1 MSFSSNTTLTIAL
14 AFLASCAA
22 TGSQGGSLG
31 GGTERQGFYAKG
43 FAGYGTLEDADVD
56 SLQGGATTASSE
68 GSFDAGPMFG
78 VAAGYDFDDQWSLE
92 LEYAYRS
99 NDLDEARTGST
110 VLGTDGDL
118 ASVAI
123 MLNGFYKFDTDWA
136 LEPYVG
142 FGFGLAQE
150 IDMDLRGSNTGVD
163 GSYSTESPAAQFM
176 LGATRPVSDGID
188 LFVEG
193 RFFRAFDPE
202 LGRESGN
209 SNQGVRIETEYG
221 NNALLFGAKF
231 SL

>member
-1 MSFSSNTTLTIAL
+1 MSLTTTTALVIASTL
-14 AFLASCAA
+14 LASCATTGPQA
-22 TGSQGGSLG
+22 TNRSAEPG
-31 GGTERQGFYAKG
+31 GFYVKG

-78 VAAGYDFDDQWSLE
+78 AAVGYDFNDQWSFE

-118 ASVAI
+118 ASAAV
-123 MLNGFYKFDTDWA
+123 MLNGFYRFDTDWA
-136 LEPYVG
+136 AQPYIG
-142 FGFGLAQE
+142 LGFGLAQE
-150 IDMDLRGSNTGVD
+150 VDIDLMGGNQGAD

-176 LGATRPVSDGID
+176 LGATRPVSEGID
-188 LFVEG
+188 LFIEG

-202 LGRESGN
+202 LGRESG
-209 SNQGVRIETEYG
+209 SGNQGIRIETEYG
-221 NNALLFGAKF
+221 HNALLFGAKF
-231 SL
+231 RL